1 MLRSE
6 DDGERGEHCGDVV
19 LNALFERV
27 FAGDMAIDPQQAT
40 ALGVDKGPL
49 AGARSRLNDGGRALD
64 QERFAHAR
72 AMLGELRALDP
83 AGLSETAGCVARS
96 WSTCSSS
103 AWSPS
108 ASAFRRWATP
118 TASAK

>member
-6 DDGERGEHCGDVV
+6 DDGERGEHSGDVV

-64 QERFAHAR
+64 Q
-72 AMLGELRALDP
+72 
-83 AGLSETAGCVARS
+83 
-96 WSTCSSS
+96 
-103 AWSPS
+103 
-108 ASAFRRWATP
+108 
-118 TASAK
+118 